1 MGFLW
6 GALLLLTL
14 AASVVLKHA
23 QPPQPQPTVPE
34 AEGRREVSRG
44 LFGQLQRQLRAQLAT
59 PLAQAVSFRRS
70 RSTRA
75 GTEGGRE
82 LLGWGSGK
90 RPTCIWWLHELHAQ
104 AAG

>member
-14 AASVVLKHA
+14 AAAVVLKYV

-59 PLAQAVSFRRS
+59 PLVQAVSFRRA
-70 RSTRA
+70 RSTRGGA
-75 GTEGGRE
+75 EGGRE
-82 LLGWGSGK
+82 LLGF
-90 RPTCIWWLHELHAQ
+90 
-104 AAG
+104 AGV